1 MERTE
6 EVGLPQQQ
14 EGGRPG
20 AARRPTSPLADPSFT
35 PILAKST
42 TLQAGLAQAG
52 RDGLD
57 VVWGQAGGG
66 TYLVPG
72 VKIVIDENAIGQGP
86 RIARSLS
93 HEVGHHLFTGGP
105 DRTSKQSY
113 VNSMLRGEAAA
124 TLSNVQVQREIVA
137 AGGPDIGVSGTGNRP
152 QQYGAIAVELQAGR
166 INRSQAIEQIA
177 EVFKTEA
184 PSVGPHANY
193 ELYYGA
199 YYDQHIAP
207 PQRRQRRPEPE
218 LDAERTAVAERV
230 GTSIDDSPSLH
241 RVSSSTAELGDA
253 DRALYMQIRAGVER
267 LDTEHGKPWD
277 ESSQRMSASL
287 LVLAKEQG
295 LSRVDHVVL
304 NNPTESLARGERVFI
319 VEGAMDDPAHR
330 RGHMNTMDAL
340 RAPEAESLHR
350 ADALSQSQAAS
361 LEQQPAQLVHTQDS
375 PSFLR

>member
-1 MERTE
+1 MERSE
-6 EVGLPQQQ
+6 EAGLPQQQ

-20 AARRPTSPLADPSFT
+20 AAPRPASPLADPSFT

-93 HEVGHHLFTGGP
+93 HEVGHHLFTEGP
-105 DRTSKQSY
+105 DRTSKQAY
-113 VNSMLRGEAAA
+113 VNSLLRGEAAA
-124 TLSNVQVQREIVA
+124 TLSNVQVQREILA

-166 INRSQAIEQIA
+166 INRSQALGQIA

-199 YYDQHIAP
+199 FYDQHIAP
-207 PQRRQRRPEPE
+207 SQRRRRPEPE

-230 GTSIDDSPSLH
+230 ATSIDDSPSLH
-241 RVSSSTAELGDA
+241 RVSSSIAELGDA
-253 DRALYMQIRAGVER
+253 DRSLYMQIRAGVER
-267 LDTEHGKPWD
+267 LDAGHGKPWD
-277 ESSQRMSASL
+277 ESSQRMTASL

-304 NNPTESLARGERVFI
+304 SNPTESLARGERIFI

-330 RGHMNTMDAL
+330 RGDMDTMDAL

-350 ADALSQSQAAS
+350 ADALNQSQAPG
-361 LEQQPAQLVHTQDS
+361 LEQQPVQHVHTQDG

>member
-1 MERTE
+1 MERSE
-6 EVGLPQQQ
+6 EVGLPQSQ
-14 EGGRPG
+14 EGERPG
-20 AARRPTSPLADPSFT
+20 AARRPASPSADPT
-35 PILAKST
+35 LAPLLAKSP
-42 TLQAGLAQAG
+42 TLRAGLAQAE
-52 RDGLD
+52 RDDLD
-57 VVWGQAGGG
+57 NVWGQAGRG
-66 TYLVPG
+66 TYLVPRE
-72 VKIVIDENAIGQGP
+72 KIVIDENAIGQGS

-93 HEVGHHLFTGGP
+93 HEVGHHLFTEGP

-152 QQYGAIAVELQAGR
+152 QQYGAIAAELQAGR
-166 INRSQAIEQIA
+166 INRSQALDQIA
-177 EVFKTEA
+177 EVFKTET

-207 PQRRQRRPEPE
+207 SQRRRRPEPE
-218 LDAERTAVAERV
+218 LDAERNAVADRV
-230 GTSIDDSPSLH
+230 GTPADDSPSLH
-241 RVSSSTAELGDA
+241 RVPSSTAEPSDA
-253 DRALYMQIRAGVER
+253 DRSLYMQIRAGVER
-267 LDTEHGKPWD
+267 LDAEHGKPWD

-304 NNPTESLARGERVFI
+304 NNPTENLARGERVFI

-330 RGHMNTMDAL
+330 RGHMNTVDAL

-361 LEQQPAQLVHTQDS
+361 LEQQPAQQVHTQDG
-375 PSFLR
+375 PSFSR

>member
-1 MERTE
+1 MERSE
-6 EVGLPQQQ
+6 EAGLPQQQ

-20 AARRPTSPLADPSFT
+20 AARRPASPLADPSFT

-86 RIARSLS
+86 RITRSLS
-93 HEVGHHLFTGGP
+93 HEVGHHLFTEGP
-105 DRTSKQSY
+105 DRTSKQAY
-113 VNSMLRGEAAA
+113 VNSLLRGEAAA
-124 TLSNVQVQREIVA
+124 TLSNVQVQREILA

-166 INRSQAIEQIA
+166 INRCQALGQIA

-199 YYDQHIAP
+199 FYDQHIAP
-207 PQRRQRRPEPE
+207 SQRRRRPEPE

-230 GTSIDDSPSLH
+230 ATSIDDSPSLR
-241 RVSSSTAELGDA
+241 RVSSSIAELGDA
-253 DRALYMQIRAGVER
+253 DRSLYMQIRAGVER
-267 LDTEHGKPWD
+267 LDAEHGKPWD
-277 ESSQRMSASL
+277 ESSQRMTVSL

-330 RGHMNTMDAL
+330 RGDMDTMDAL

-350 ADALSQSQAAS
+350 ADALNQSQARG
-361 LEQQPAQLVHTQDS
+361 LEQQPVQPVHTQDG

>member
-1 MERTE
+1 
-6 EVGLPQQQ
+6 
-14 EGGRPG
+14 
-20 AARRPTSPLADPSFT
+20 LADPSFT
-35 PILAKST
+35 PILAKSI

-93 HEVGHHLFTGGP
+93 HEVGHHLFTDRP
-105 DRTSKQSY
+105 DLTSKQAY

-166 INRSQAIEQIA
+166 INRSQALGQIA

-199 YYDQHIAP
+199 FYDQHIAP
-207 PQRRQRRPEPE
+207 SQRRRRPEPQ
-218 LDAERTAVAERV
+218 LDAERTAAAEKSA
-230 GTSIDDSPSLH
+230 TSIDDSPSLH

-253 DRALYMQIRAGVER
+253 DRSLHMQIRAGVER
-267 LDTEHGKPWD
+267 LDAEHGKLWD
-277 ESSQRMSASL
+277 ESSQRMTASL

-304 NNPTESLARGERVFI
+304 NNSTERLARGERVFI

-330 RGHMNTMDAL
+330 RGHMNTIDAL
-340 RAPEAESLHR
+340 RTPEAESLHR
-350 ADALSQSQAAS
+350 ADVLSQSRAKG
-361 LEQQPAQLVHTQDS
+361 LEQEPAQHAHTQDG

>member
-1 MERTE
+1 MERSE
-6 EVGLPQQQ
+6 EVGLPQSQ
-14 EGGRPG
+14 EGERPG
-20 AARRPTSPLADPSFT
+20 AARRPASPSADPSLA
-35 PILAKST
+35 PLLAKSP
-42 TLQAGLAQAG
+42 TLRAGLAQAE
-52 RDGLD
+52 RDDLD
-57 VVWGQAGGG
+57 NVWGQAGRG
-66 TYLVPG
+66 TYLVPRE
-72 VKIVIDENAIGQGP
+72 KIVIDENAIGQGS

-93 HEVGHHLFTGGP
+93 HEVGHHLFTEGP

-152 QQYGAIAVELQAGR
+152 QQYGAIAAELQAGR
-166 INRSQAIEQIA
+166 INRSQALDQIA
-177 EVFKTEA
+177 EVFKTET

-207 PQRRQRRPEPE
+207 SQRRRRPEPE
-218 LDAERTAVAERV
+218 LDAERNAVADRV
-230 GTSIDDSPSLH
+230 GTPADDSPSLH
-241 RVSSSTAELGDA
+241 RVPSSTAEPSDA
-253 DRALYMQIRAGVER
+253 DRSLYMQIRAGVER
-267 LDTEHGKPWD
+267 LDAEHGKPWD

-304 NNPTESLARGERVFI
+304 NNPTENLARGERVFI

-330 RGHMNTMDAL
+330 RGHMNTVDAL

-361 LEQQPAQLVHTQDS
+361 LEQQPAQQVHTLDG
-375 PSFLR
+375 PSFSR

>member
-6 EVGLPQQQ
+6 EAGLPQQQ
-14 EGGRPG
+14 EGGCPEVASRP
-20 AARRPTSPLADPSFT
+20 ASPLADPSFT

-42 TLQAGLAQAG
+42 TLQAGLAQAD

-72 VKIVIDENAIGQGP
+72 VKIVVDENAIGQGP

-93 HEVGHHLFTGGP
+93 HEVGHHLFTEGP
-105 DRTSKQSY
+105 DRTSKQAY

-124 TLSNVQVQREIVA
+124 TLSNVQVQREILA

-152 QQYGAIAVELQAGR
+152 QQYVAIAVELQAGR
-166 INRSQAIEQIA
+166 INRSQALGQIA

-199 YYDQHIAP
+199 FYDQHIAP
-207 PQRRQRRPEPE
+207 SQRRRRPEPE
-218 LDAERTAVAERV
+218 LDAERAAVAERV
-230 GTSIDDSPSLH
+230 ATSIDDSPSLH
-241 RVSSSTAELGDA
+241 RVSSSIAKLGDA
-253 DRALYMQIRAGVER
+253 DRSLYMQIRAGVER
-267 LDTEHGKPWD
+267 LDAEHGKPWD
-277 ESSQRMSASL
+277 ESSQRMTASL

-304 NNPTESLARGERVFI
+304 NNRTQSLARGERVFI

-330 RGHMNTMDAL
+330 RGDMGTMDAI

-350 ADALSQSQAAS
+350 ADALNQSQAPG
-361 LEQQPAQLVHTQDS
+361 LEQQPVQHVHTQDG
-375 PSFLR
+375 PSLLR

>member
-1 MERTE
+1 
-6 EVGLPQQQ
+6 
-14 EGGRPG
+14 
-20 AARRPTSPLADPSFT
+20 
-35 PILAKST
+35 
-42 TLQAGLAQAG
+42 
-52 RDGLD
+52 
-57 VVWGQAGGG
+57 
-66 TYLVPG
+66 
-72 VKIVIDENAIGQGP
+72 VKIVIDENAIGQGS

-93 HEVGHHLFTGGP
+93 HEVGHHLFTEP
-105 DRTSKQSY
+105 ENRTSKQAY
-113 VNSMLRGEAAA
+113 VNSKLRGEAAA

-152 QQYGAIAVELQAGR
+152 QQYGAIAAELQAGQ
-166 INRSQAIEQIA
+166 INRNQALGQIA

-199 YYDQHIAP
+199 HYDQHIAP
-207 PQRRQRRPEPE
+207 SQRRRRPEPDF
-218 LDAERTAVAERV
+218 DAERTAVAEGI

-253 DRALYMQIRAGVER
+253 DRSLYMQIRAGVER
-267 LDTEHGKPWD
+267 LDAEHGKPWD
-277 ESSQRMSASL
+277 ESSQRMTASL

-350 ADALSQSQAAS
+350 ADALSQSQAAI
-361 LEQQPAQLVHTQDS
+361 LELQPAQHVHTQDG
-375 PSFLR
+375 PSILR

>member
-6 EVGLPQQQ
+6 AFGLPQQQ
-14 EGGRPG
+14 EDGRPG
-20 AARRPTSPLADPSFT
+20 DARRPALPLVDSSLAPL
-35 PILAKST
+35 LAKSP
-42 TLQAGLAQAG
+42 TLQAGLSQARRDGIVIEWGPAG
-52 RDGLD
+52 R
-57 VVWGQAGGG
+57 G

-86 RIARSLS
+86 RIARSVS
-93 HEVGHHLFTGGP
+93 HEVGHHLFTEDP

-113 VNSMLRGEAAA
+113 VNSKLRGEAAA

-137 AGGPDIGVSGTGNRP
+137 AGGPDIGVSGTGSRP

-166 INRSQAIEQIA
+166 INRSQALEQIA
-177 EVFKTEA
+177 KVFKTEA
-184 PSVGPHANY
+184 PSVGPHATY

-199 YYDQHIAP
+199 YYDQHLAP
-207 PQRRQRRPEPE
+207 SQRGRRPEPE
-218 LDAERTAVAERV
+218 SDAERTAVAERV
-230 GTSIDDSPSLH
+230 ATVTDESPSLH
-241 RVSSSTAELGDA
+241 RVSSPTAGLGDA

-267 LDTEHGKPWD
+267 LDAEHGKPWD
-277 ESSQRMSASL
+277 ESSQRMTASL

-295 LSRVDHVVL
+295 LLRVDHIVL
-304 NNPTESLARGERVFI
+304 NNPTETLARGERVFI

-340 RAPEAESLHR
+340 RATEAESLHR

-361 LEQQPAQLVHTQDS
+361 LEQQPAQHVHTQDG

>member
-93 HEVGHHLFTGGP
+93 HEVGHHLFTEGP

-166 INRSQAIEQIA
+166 INRSQALGQIA
-177 EVFKTEA
+177 EVFKTEV
-184 PSVGPHANY
+184 PSVGRHANY
-193 ELYYGA
+193 
-199 YYDQHIAP
+199 
-207 PQRRQRRPEPE
+207 
-218 LDAERTAVAERV
+218 
-230 GTSIDDSPSLH
+230 
-241 RVSSSTAELGDA
+241 ST
-253 DRALYMQIRAGVER
+253 
-267 LDTEHGKPWD
+267 
-277 ESSQRMSASL
+277 
-287 LVLAKEQG
+287 
-295 LSRVDHVVL
+295 
-304 NNPTESLARGERVFI
+304 
-319 VEGAMDDPAHR
+319 
-330 RGHMNTMDAL
+330 L
-340 RAPEAESLHR
+340 R
-350 ADALSQSQAAS
+350 
-361 LEQQPAQLVHTQDS
+361 
-375 PSFLR
+375 

>member
-6 EVGLPQQQ
+6 ESALPQQQ
-14 EGGRPG
+14 EDGRPV
-20 AARRPTSPLADPSFT
+20 ASSRPASPLADPSLV
-35 PILAKST
+35 PLLAKSP
-42 TLQAGLAQAG
+42 TLQAALSQAR
-52 RDGLD
+52 RDSI
-57 VVWGQAGGG
+57 VIEWGPAGGG
-66 TYLVPG
+66 TSLAPG
-72 VKIVIDENAIGQGP
+72 VKIIIDENAIGQGS

-93 HEVGHHLFTGGP
+93 HEVGHHLFTEGP

-124 TLSNVQVQREIVA
+124 SLSNVQVQREIVA
-137 AGGPDIGVSGTGNRP
+137 AGGPDIGVSGTGSRP

-166 INRSQAIEQIA
+166 INRSQALGQIA

-184 PSVGPHANY
+184 PSVGPHATY

-199 YYDQHIAP
+199 YYDQYIAP
-207 PQRRQRRPEPE
+207 SQRRRRPEPAS
-218 LDAERTAVAERV
+218 DTERTAVAERAGAV
-230 GTSIDDSPSLH
+230 AGDSTSLP
-241 RVSSSTAELGDA
+241 RVSCSTTELGDA
-253 DRALYMQIRAGVER
+253 DRALYTQIRAGVER
-267 LDTEHGKPWD
+267 LDAEHGKRWD
-277 ESSQRMSASL
+277 DSSQRMTASL

-304 NNPTESLARGERVFI
+304 NNPTENLARGERVFI
-319 VEGAMDDPAHR
+319 VEGAIDDPAHR

-350 ADALSQSQAAS
+350 ADTLSQSQAAS
-361 LEQQPAQLVHTQDS
+361 LEQQTAQPVHTQDG

>member
-6 EVGLPQQQ
+6 DVGLPQQQ
-14 EGGRPG
+14 EDSRPG
-20 AARRPTSPLADPSFT
+20 GARRPASPLVDSSLAPL
-35 PILAKST
+35 LAKSP
-42 TLQAGLAQAG
+42 TLQAGLSQARRDGIVIEWGPAG
-52 RDGLD
+52 R
-57 VVWGQAGGG
+57 G

-93 HEVGHHLFTGGP
+93 HEVGHHLFTEDP

-113 VNSMLRGEAAA
+113 VNNMLRGEAAA

-137 AGGPDIGVSGTGNRP
+137 AGGPDIGVSGTGSRP

-166 INRSQAIEQIA
+166 INRSQALEQIA

-184 PSVGPHANY
+184 PSVGPHATY

-207 PQRRQRRPEPE
+207 PQRRRSPEPE
-218 LDAERTAVAERV
+218 SDAERTAVAEQV
-230 GTSIDDSPSLH
+230 GTITDDSPSLH
-241 RVSSSTAELGDA
+241 RVSSSTAGLGDA

-267 LDTEHGKPWD
+267 LDAEHGKLWD
-277 ESSQRMSASL
+277 EPSQRMTASL

-304 NNPTESLARGERVFI
+304 NNPTENQARGESVFI

-330 RGHMNTMDAL
+330 TGHMNTMDAL
-340 RAPEAESLHR
+340 RATETESLHR

-361 LEQQPAQLVHTQDS
+361 LEQQPAQHVHTQDG

>member
-6 EVGLPQQQ
+6 ESALPQQP
-14 EGGRPG
+14 EAGRPG
-20 AARRPTSPLADPSFT
+20 AARRPASPLADPSLA
-35 PILAKST
+35 PLLAKSP
-42 TLQAGLAQAG
+42 TLRAGLAQAE
-52 RDGLD
+52 RDDLD
-57 VVWGQAGGG
+57 VVWGQAGRG
-66 TYLVPG
+66 TYLAPRE
-72 VKIVIDENAIGQGP
+72 KIVIDENAIGQGP

-93 HEVGHHLFTGGP
+93 HEVGHHLFTEP
-105 DRTSKQSY
+105 SDLTSKQSY
-113 VNSMLRGEAAA
+113 VNSRLRGEAAA

-137 AGGPDIGVSGTGNRP
+137 TGGPDIGVSGTGSRP

-166 INRSQAIEQIA
+166 INPSQALEQIA

-184 PSVGPHANY
+184 PSVGPHATY

-207 PQRRQRRPEPE
+207 SQRQRRPEPE
-218 LDAERTAVAERV
+218 PDAERTAVAERV
-230 GTSIDDSPSLH
+230 ATVTDESPSLP
-241 RVSSSTAELGDA
+241 RVSSSTAGLGDA

-267 LDTEHGKPWD
+267 LDAEHGKPWD
-277 ESSQRMSASL
+277 ESSQRMTASL
-287 LVLAKEQG
+287 LVVAKEHG

-304 NNPTESLARGERVFI
+304 NNPTENQARGERVFI

-330 RGHMNTMDAL
+330 RGHMNTVDAL

-361 LEQQPAQLVHTQDS
+361 LEQQPTQHVHTQDG

>member
-6 EVGLPQQQ
+6 DVGLPQQQ
-14 EGGRPG
+14 EDDRPG
-20 AARRPTSPLADPSFT
+20 GARRPASPLVDSSLAPL
-35 PILAKST
+35 LAKSP
-42 TLQAGLAQAG
+42 TLQAGLSQAR
-52 RDGLD
+52 RDGI
-57 VVWGQAGGG
+57 VIEWGPAGEG

-93 HEVGHHLFTGGP
+93 HEVGHHQFTEGP
-105 DRTSKQSY
+105 DRTSKQFY
-113 VNSMLRGEAAA
+113 VNNMLRGEAAA

-137 AGGPDIGVSGTGNRP
+137 AGGPDIGVSGTGSRP

-166 INRSQAIEQIA
+166 INRSQALEQIA

-184 PSVGPHANY
+184 PSVGPHATY

-207 PQRRQRRPEPE
+207 SQRQRRPEPE
-218 LDAERTAVAERV
+218 SDAERTAVAERV
-230 GTSIDDSPSLH
+230 GTVTDDSPSLH
-241 RVSSSTAELGDA
+241 RVSSSTAGLGDA
-253 DRALYMQIRAGVER
+253 ERALYMQIRAGVER
-267 LDTEHGKPWD
+267 LDAEHGKPWD
-277 ESSQRMSASL
+277 ESSQRMTASL

-295 LSRVDHVVL
+295 ISRVDHVVL
-304 NNPTESLARGERVFI
+304 NNPSDNLARGERVFI

-361 LEQQPAQLVHTQDS
+361 LEQQPAQNVHTQDG

>member
-1 MERTE
+1 
-6 EVGLPQQQ
+6 
-14 EGGRPG
+14 
-20 AARRPTSPLADPSFT
+20 
-35 PILAKST
+35 
-42 TLQAGLAQAG
+42 
-52 RDGLD
+52 
-57 VVWGQAGGG
+57 
-66 TYLVPG
+66 

-93 HEVGHHLFTGGP
+93 HEVGHHLFTEDP

-113 VNSMLRGEAAA
+113 VNNMLRGEAAA

-137 AGGPDIGVSGTGNRP
+137 AGGPDIGVSGTGSRP

-166 INRSQAIEQIA
+166 INRSQALEQIA

-184 PSVGPHANY
+184 PSVGPHATY

-207 PQRRQRRPEPE
+207 PQRRRSPEPE
-218 LDAERTAVAERV
+218 SDAERTAVAEQV
-230 GTSIDDSPSLH
+230 GTITDDSPSLH
-241 RVSSSTAELGDA
+241 RVSSSTAGLGDA

-267 LDTEHGKPWD
+267 LDAEHGKLWD
-277 ESSQRMSASL
+277 EPSQRMTASL

-304 NNPTESLARGERVFI
+304 NNPTENQARGESVFI

-330 RGHMNTMDAL
+330 TGHMNTMDAL
-340 RAPEAESLHR
+340 RATETESLHR

-361 LEQQPAQLVHTQDS
+361 LEQQPAQHVHTQDG

>member
-6 EVGLPQQQ
+6 EAGLPQQQ
-14 EGGRPG
+14 EGGRPEV
-20 AARRPTSPLADPSFT
+20 ASRRASPLADPSFT

-42 TLQAGLAQAG
+42 TLQAGLAQAD

-72 VKIVIDENAIGQGP
+72 VEIVVDENAIGQGP

-93 HEVGHHLFTGGP
+93 HEVGHHLFTEGP
-105 DRTSKQSY
+105 DRTSKQAY
-113 VNSMLRGEAAA
+113 VDSMLRGEAAA
-124 TLSNVQVQREIVA
+124 TLSNVQVQREILA

-152 QQYGAIAVELQAGR
+152 QQYVAIAVELQAGR
-166 INRSQAIEQIA
+166 INRSQALGQIA

-199 YYDQHIAP
+199 FYDQHIAP
-207 PQRRQRRPEPE
+207 SQRRRRPEPE
-218 LDAERTAVAERV
+218 LDAERAAVAERV
-230 GTSIDDSPSLH
+230 ATSIDDSPSLH
-241 RVSSSTAELGDA
+241 RVSSSIAKLGDA
-253 DRALYMQIRAGVER
+253 DRSLYMQIRAGVER
-267 LDTEHGKPWD
+267 LDAEHGKPWD
-277 ESSQRMSASL
+277 ESSQRMTASL

-304 NNPTESLARGERVFI
+304 NNRTQSLARGERVFI

-330 RGHMNTMDAL
+330 RGDMGTMDAI

-350 ADALSQSQAAS
+350 ADALNQSQAPG
-361 LEQQPAQLVHTQDS
+361 LEQQPVQHVHTQDG
-375 PSFLR
+375 PSLLR

>member
-20 AARRPTSPLADPSFT
+20 AARRPASPLADPSFT

-93 HEVGHHLFTGGP
+93 HEVGHHLFTEGP

-152 QQYGAIAVELQAGR
+152 QQYGAIAVELQAGQ
-166 INRSQAIEQIA
+166 INRSQALGQIA
-177 EVFKTEA
+177 EVFKTEV
-184 PSVGPHANY
+184 PSVGRHANY

-230 GTSIDDSPSLH
+230 GPSIDDSPSLH

-253 DRALYMQIRAGVER
+253 DRSLYMQIRAGVER
-267 LDTEHGKPWD
+267 LDAEYGKPWD

-319 VEGAMDDPAHR
+319 VEGAMDDSAHR

-340 RAPEAESLHR
+340 RAPEAESLQR

-361 LEQQPAQLVHTQDS
+361 LEQQPAQLVHTQDG